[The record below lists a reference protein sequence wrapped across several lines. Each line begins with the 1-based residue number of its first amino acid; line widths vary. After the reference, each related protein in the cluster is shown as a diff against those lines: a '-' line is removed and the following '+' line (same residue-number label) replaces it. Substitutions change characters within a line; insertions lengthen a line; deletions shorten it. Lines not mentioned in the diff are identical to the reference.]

1 MPSSQ
6 ALKPTWLSGY
16 ILAGP
21 NLGEDRSVP
30 MSCPS
35 RTVRLIASVGAT

>member
-1 MPSSQ
+1 MPSCQ
-6 ALKPTWLSGY
+6 ALKPTCLSCY

-35 RTVRLIASVGAT
+35 RTVRLIARVGAS